1 MSVFFVTLRG
11 QCAVRS
17 RGYTLS
23 RFSVAVYGSFDAV
36 LSDFSKVI
44 ALSDG
49 LDNSHFCCQVAPDFL
64 PNFDKK
70 KLRKV

>member
-1 MSVFFVTLRG
+1 
-11 QCAVRS
+11 
-17 RGYTLS
+17 LS

-49 LDNSHFCCQVAPDFL
+49 LDNSHFCCQVAPHFL

-70 KLRKV
+70 IAKSQKIGGKVCSHHFV